1 VPQPFNIATISS
13 QTGETERLSGEFE
26 DSEWTQLTR
35 FLDRA
40 WRLAQ
45 CGIVQTQYDL
55 KFGMSAK
62 LGEPT
67 TFTATL
73 PPERDIAEFLHTMRP
88 FVLEREPTSF
98 LKVRNILARRLALT
112 SVRDHLDGLRG
123 RYLGKHIPFA
133 IQANDLTLTSE
144 DAVEKW
150 LNAFEY
156 HQDSEKQ
163 EELSAMFRLFP
174 EPNIRAL
181 FIYFMLQRAS
191 AVGKLGAL
199 IDGLGKRDGIERPVR
214 L

>member
-1 VPQPFNIATISS
+1 VPQPFNIATTNAE
-13 QTGETERLSGEFE
+13 TGESERLSGEF
-26 DSEWTQLTR
+26 DDGEWTQITR
-35 FLDRA
+35 FLDRS
-40 WRLAQ
+40 WRLAR

-67 TFTATL
+67 AFTATL

-98 LKVRNILARRLALT
+98 LKVRNILTRRLT
-112 SVRDHLDGLRG
+112 IGSVRTHLDGLRD

-144 DAVEKW
+144 DAVDKW

-156 HQDSEKQ
+156 HQDSDKQ
-163 EELSAMFRLFP
+163 EELETMFRLFP
-174 EPNIRAL
+174 EHNIRAL

-191 AVGKLGAL
+191 AIGKLGAL
-199 IDGLGKRDGIERPVR
+199 IDGLTKRDGEERR
-214 L
+214 LQL

>member
-1 VPQPFNIATISS
+1 VPQPFKITAKNVR
-13 QTGETERLSGEFE
+13 TGETEQVAGEF
-26 DSEWTQLTR
+26 DDGEWAQLAR
-35 FLDRA
+35 FLDRS
-40 WRLAQ
+40 WRLAR

-98 LKVRNILARRLALT
+98 LKVRNVLARRLAIA
-112 SVRDHLDGLRG
+112 SVRDHLDGLRD

-144 DAVEKW
+144 EAVDKW

-156 HQDSEKQ
+156 HQDSDKQ
-163 EELSAMFRLFP
+163 GELEAMYRLFP
-174 EPNIRAL
+174 EPNIHAL

-199 IDGLGKRDGIERPVR
+199 IDGLAKRDGAERPLR